1 MVAMDYFL
9 GLMILIFSHQPM
21 SYVVE
26 AKISGF
32 SLELIHHDSQL
43 SPFYNHSATPGE
55 LSSYDALRS
64 IARINHFRPS
74 SVDGEKIESLTIP
87 NGGGYLMRISI
98 GNPPVESLATAD
110 TGSDLVWIQCAPCDN
125 CYPQDSPIF
134 DPVKSSTYM
143 DLPCDSSPCQALPLS
158 QCGNTNNECQ
168 YRYDYGD
175 RSYTV
180 GVLSTDTFTFD
191 STNAQATAF
200 PNSVFGCGHDN
211 AGTFTSRGSGL
222 VGLGGGPLSLISQLS
237 AEIEQKF
244 SYCLLPRT
252 ANSASKLKFGKD
264 AIISGEV
271 VSTPISQPRDSSSNT
286 FYSLTLQAVSI
297 GSNRIPYSQR
307 EGNIIIDSGTTLTI
321 LESNFYNELEA
332 AVKESISLSSTVQD
346 PRGNYR
352 LCYDSTSFSTAPE
365 TPIIFQFTGADIT
378 LKTINTFVVL
388 DGITCLAI
396 IPSNGLN
403 IFGNVAQINFQV
415 GYDLAKK
422 QVSFAPADCTQY

>member
-1 MVAMDYFL
+1 MMLCDLLPESTTFVHHL
-9 GLMILIFSHQPM
+9 LM
-21 SYVVE
+21 E
-26 AKISGF
+26 KK
-32 SLELIHHDSQL
+32 L
-43 SPFYNHSATPGE
+43 SV
-55 LSSYDALRS
+55 
-64 IARINHFRPS
+64 I
-74 SVDGEKIESLTIP
+74 IP
-87 NGGGYLMRISI
+87 NGGSYLMKISI
-98 GNPPVESLATAD
+98 GNPPVESLAVAD

-125 CYPQDSPIF
+125 CYAQDSPIF

-143 DLPCDSSPCQALPLS
+143 DLPCDSSSCQALPSS
-158 QCGNTNNECQ
+158 QCGTTNNECQ
-168 YRYDYGD
+168 YRYRYGD
-175 RSYTV
+175 RSYTI

-191 STNAQATAF
+191 STNARATAF
-200 PNSVFGCGHDN
+200 PNSVFGCGHN
-211 AGTFTSRGSGL
+211 NSGTFTSRGSGL

-252 ANSASKLKFGKD
+252 ANSA
-264 AIISGEV
+264 
-271 VSTPISQPRDSSSNT
+271 T
-286 FYSLTLQAVSI
+286 VSI
-297 GSNRIPYSQR
+297 GSNRIPYNQM
-307 EGNIIIDSGTTLTI
+307 EGNIIIDSGSTLTS
-321 LESNFYNELEA
+321 LESNFYSELEA
-332 AVKESISLSSTVQD
+332 AVKESISLNTVQD

-365 TPIIFQFTGADIT
+365 TPILFQFTGADIT

-396 IPSNGLN
+396 IPSNDLN

>member
-1 MVAMDYFL
+1 MDYFL

-21 SYVVE
+21 SYIVE

-32 SLELIHHDSQL
+32 SVELIHHDSQL

-74 SVDGEKIESLTIP
+74 SLSHE
-87 NGGGYLMRISI
+87 NFYI
-98 GNPPVESLATAD
+98 GNPPVESLAVAD

-125 CYPQDSPIF
+125 CYAQDSPIF

-143 DLPCDSSPCQALPLS
+143 DLPCDSSSCQALPSS
-158 QCGNTNNECQ
+158 QCGTTNNECQ
-168 YRYDYGD
+168 YRYRYGD
-175 RSYTV
+175 RSYTI

-191 STNAQATAF
+191 STNARATAF
-200 PNSVFGCGHDN
+200 PNSVFGCGHN
-211 AGTFTSRGSGL
+211 NSGTFTSRGSGL

-237 AEIEQKF
+237 VEIEQKF

-252 ANSASKLKFGKD
+252 ANSASKLKFD
-264 AIISGEV
+264 EV
-271 VSTPISQPRDSSSNT
+271 TARDSSSST
-286 FYSLTLQAVSI
+286 FYSLTLEAF
-297 GSNRIPYSQR
+297 
-307 EGNIIIDSGTTLTI
+307 
-321 LESNFYNELEA
+321 ESNFYNELEA
-332 AVKESISLSSTVQD
+332 AVKESISLNTVQD

-365 TPIIFQFTGADIT
+365 TPILFQFTGADIT

-396 IPSNGLN
+396 IPSNDLN